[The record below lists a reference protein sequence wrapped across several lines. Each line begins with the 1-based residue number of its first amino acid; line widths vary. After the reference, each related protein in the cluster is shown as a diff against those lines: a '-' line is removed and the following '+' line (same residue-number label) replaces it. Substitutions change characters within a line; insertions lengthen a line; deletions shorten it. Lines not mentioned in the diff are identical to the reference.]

1 MRFAWLIAVLILAGC
16 SSTGRQ
22 PEPGSDQVL
31 PPLEACV
38 DPRPEVC
45 TLEYAPVC
53 ADLSAGGR
61 REYASG
67 CNACSDSA
75 VAGYRNGPC
84 PE

>member
-1 MRFAWLIAVLILAGC
+1 MRLVWVIALSIVAGC
-16 SSTGRQ
+16 SSPDRQ
-22 PEPGSDQVL
+22 PERGDQAL
-31 PPLEACV
+31 PPLVTCV

-53 ADLSAGGR
+53 AELIAGGR

>member
-1 MRFAWLIAVLILAGC
+1 MRLVWVIAVLILAGC
-16 SSTGRQ
+16 SSPNRQ
-22 PEPGSDQVL
+22 PEPGSDQAL
-31 PPLEACV
+31 PPLVACV

-53 ADLSAGGR
+53 AELTAGGH

-67 CNACSDSA
+67 CTACSDSA
-75 VAGYRNGPC
+75 VGGYRNGPC